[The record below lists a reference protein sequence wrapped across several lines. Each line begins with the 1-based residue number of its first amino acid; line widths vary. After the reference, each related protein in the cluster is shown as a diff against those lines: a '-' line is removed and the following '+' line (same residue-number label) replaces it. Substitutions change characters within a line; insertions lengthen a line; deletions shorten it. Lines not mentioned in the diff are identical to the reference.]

1 MAQLGISLNQI
12 ASKDFQEV
20 LRVSGALPTRWSPRR
35 LNVHRWHLI
44 KSTTIYP
51 RLCEMVDLLKITEPE
66 LLDKLYV
73 TPLAGYIFVGVHNSL
88 SLYSVQDVTGG
99 ALRALTKKSAE
110 NAAQVATT
118 MCTGSD
124 AKTARAGVP
133 LTGPVKPVKTVT
145 VSIPS
150 VLFLRQTAQ
159 VRTKALYQIDSR
171 TRVNW
176 AGIWRWWWKAR
187 EHKRADLFR
196 ALPHRLV
203 SSTNEYAHESIS
215 QRPADIT
222 ESNSAVR
229 EFVRENEGDSWYAEG
244 EVQDTDTSREAR

>member
-1 MAQLGISLNQI
+1 MTQLGIPLSQL

-20 LRVSGALPTRWSPRR
+20 LRLSGALPTRWSPRQ

-73 TPLAGYIFVGVHNSL
+73 TPLAGYIFVGVHNSS

-118 MCTGSD
+118 MHTGCMSMHD
-124 AKTARAGVP
+124 ALCNLHCGWGKWDE
-133 LTGPVKPVKTVT
+133 LTVDDDDT
-145 VSIPS
+145 IPD
-150 VLFLRQTAQ
+150 L
-159 VRTKALYQIDSR
+159 IDEWGY
-171 TRVNW
+171 TY
-176 AGIWRWWWKAR
+176 
-187 EHKRADLFR
+187 
-196 ALPHRLV
+196 
-203 SSTNEYAHESIS
+203 T
-215 QRPADIT
+215 
-222 ESNSAVR
+222 
-229 EFVRENEGDSWYAEG
+229 
-244 EVQDTDTSREAR
+244 